1 MFDNWGFGEWLI
13 LLVDI
18 VAVIIVVKFLKNK
31 VKKKLHEV
39 EIRQKNSTSRKREM
53 LQKEIKPPS
62 EE

>member
-31 VKKKLHEV
+31 IKNKLHEV
-39 EIRQKNSTSRKREM
+39 EIRQKNSTSRKRERF
-53 LQKEIKPPS
+53 QKEIKPPS